1 MQKIIAAFVMLLL
14 LACSQQI
21 DQIDRSGIS
30 VLVSV
35 VPQKY
40 FVEKIAGD
48 LVQVSV
54 LIPPGANPATY
65 EPSPSDMRM
74 VSSADVWFTIGLQ
87 MEAAWI
93 PDFLS
98 LNKHLSIAG
107 TIEGV
112 QRLPIGRYGIPGE
125 NEEHDHGSSDPHVW
139 LSPELVKLQALAV
152 CDALCEIDPDNCEL
166 YSANLARFMEEIDEL
181 REDLH
186 LLLDVHAGE
195 GFMVFHPAWG
205 YFADEFEL
213 VQVPIEISGS
223 EPSPGE
229 LARLVDFG
237 ERSSVKVIFVSPQFS
252 ESSAET
258 IAHELGATVLF
269 IDPLA
274 LNWAE
279 NLMYVADELATALE

>member
-1 MQKIIAAFVMLLL
+1 MQKIIVASVIMLLI
-14 LACSQQI
+14 ACSQRA
-21 DQIDRSGIS
+21 DQIDHGGIS

-40 FVEKIAGD
+40 FVEQIAGG
-48 LVQVSV
+48 LVQISV

-87 MEAAWI
+87 LEATWI
-93 PDFLS
+93 HDFLS
-98 LNKHLSIAG
+98 LNEQLRIAE
-107 TIEGV
+107 TIEDV

-125 NEEHDHGSSDPHVW
+125 NGGHDHSSYDPHVW
-139 LSPELVKLQALAV
+139 LSPELVKTQAIAV
-152 CDALCEIDPDNCEL
+152 CDALCEIDPDNCET
-166 YSANLARFMEEIDEL
+166 YSTNLARFLGET
-181 REDLH
+181 EDLQNDIQ
-186 LLLDVHAGE
+186 LLLGIHAGE

-205 YFADEFEL
+205 YFADEFKL

-223 EPSPGE
+223 EPSPAE

-237 ERSSVKVIFVSPQFS
+237 RSSSAKVIFVSPQFS

-258 IAHELGATVLF
+258 IAHELGATVVF
-269 IDPLA
+269 IDPLE
-274 LNWAE
+274 LDWAE
-279 NLMYVADELATALE
+279 NLLFVAHELAAALE